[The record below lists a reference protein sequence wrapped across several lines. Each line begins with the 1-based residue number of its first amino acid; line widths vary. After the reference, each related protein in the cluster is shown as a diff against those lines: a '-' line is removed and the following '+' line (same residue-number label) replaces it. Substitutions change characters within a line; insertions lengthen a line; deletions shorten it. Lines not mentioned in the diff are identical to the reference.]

1 MNRRTAKGSF
11 SDDLASLEAGA
22 DKDMAKGPGFLRKNW
37 MLVGVAC
44 AIVAAKVDPSIGAKT
59 GPLHPDV
66 TVKYG
71 AVFLIFFLSG
81 VALKPRQLAGAV
93 ANLPLHALIQGFTL
107 GLVPLVVTFI
117 VAPTLRAAS
126 FHRWLLQGVVAVSCM
141 PPPVSSAVILTK
153 AAGGNEAAAIFN
165 SAFGSL
171 LGVFVTPIELVLAVE
186 SGGSAQSAGASGEF
200 YETLLRVFR
209 QLFVTVLV
217 PLACGQLARPRLE
230 AWLERAKPP
239 LSEVGQC
246 TLLLIIYTTFC
257 DSFGAAAGKQAQS
270 RAAMAATAVVVVALQ
285 GLFMAALFFVT
296 TSTAIWQKPFPPGD
310 VICAVFCASH
320 KSLTL
325 GIPVLRIVFP
335 DHPYLPML
343 SAPLLM
349 YHPIQIVLGG
359 LLVPSIRSWA
369 DRVAAA
375 QKLGDAETV

>member
-1 MNRRTAKGSF
+1 MCIRDS
-11 SDDLASLEAGA
+11 
-22 DKDMAKGPGFLRKNW
+22 
-37 MLVGVAC
+37 
-44 AIVAAKVDPSIGAKT
+44 
-59 GPLHPDV
+59 
-66 TVKYG
+66 
-71 AVFLIFFLSG
+71 
-81 VALKPRQLAGAV
+81 
-93 ANLPLHALIQGFTL
+93 
-107 GLVPLVVTFI
+107 
-117 VAPTLRAAS
+117 
-126 FHRWLLQGVVAVSCM
+126 
-141 PPPVSSAVILTK
+141 
-153 AAGGNEAAAIFN
+153 
-165 SAFGSL
+165 
-171 LGVFVTPIELVLAVE
+171 
-186 SGGSAQSAGASGEF
+186 
-200 YETLLRVFR
+200 
-209 QLFVTVLV
+209 
-217 PLACGQLARPRLE
+217 GQLARPRLE

-239 LSEVGQC
+239 LSEIGQC

>member
-11 SDDLASLEAGA
+11 SDDLASLEAGG

-171 LGVFVTPIELVLAVE
+171 LGVFVTPIELVLA
-186 SGGSAQSAGASGEF
+186 
-200 YETLLRVFR
+200 
-209 QLFVTVLV
+209 LFVTVLV

-296 TSTAIWQKPFPPGD
+296 TSTALWQKPFPPGD

-335 DHPYLPML
+335 DHPCLPML